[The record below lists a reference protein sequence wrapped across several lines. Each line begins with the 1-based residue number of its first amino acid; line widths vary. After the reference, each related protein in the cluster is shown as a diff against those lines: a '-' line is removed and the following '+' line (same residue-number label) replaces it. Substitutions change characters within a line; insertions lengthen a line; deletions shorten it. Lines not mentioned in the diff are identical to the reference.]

1 MGKIACFK
9 AYDIRGKVPSELN
22 KELAYKIGRAF
33 SKFTNAKK
41 IVIGYDIRKSSVEIS
56 EAIEKWFNRQWC

>member
-1 MGKIACFK
+1 MTKIACFK

-33 SKFTNAKK
+33 SKFTKAKK
-41 IVIGYDIRKSSVEIS
+41 IVIGYDIRKSSV
-56 EAIEKWFNRQWC
+56 